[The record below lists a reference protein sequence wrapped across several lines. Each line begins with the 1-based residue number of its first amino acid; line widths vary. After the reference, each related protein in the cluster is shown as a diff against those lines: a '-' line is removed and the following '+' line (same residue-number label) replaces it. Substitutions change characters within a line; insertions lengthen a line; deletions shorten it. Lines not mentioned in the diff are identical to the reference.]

1 MTASPDPKAVVD
13 DEAPLM
19 SHLIEMRDRLLRVV
33 VAVLL
38 IFLGIFYFAN
48 DFYNIVATPL
58 LEIMPAGTSMIST
71 KPAGTFFTPMKL
83 ALVLSIFAAMPY
95 ILYQM
100 WGFIAPALYR
110 HERRLVLP
118 LLASSTLL
126 FYAGMAFAYFVVFPL
141 MFKFFIAV
149 APEGVAVMTDIS
161 EYLDFVLKIFFA
173 FGVAFEVPIATI
185 LLIWTGMVTPQSLA
199 AKRPYIIV
207 GAFVVGM
214 LLTPPD
220 VISQTLL
227 ALPMWILFELGLW
240 ASRYFLPP
248 QQEET
253 VATDETLDDEAM
265 EQELDRYEADEDAL
279 SAHDDEDTLS
289 AYDDGS
295 QEKP

>member
-1 MTASPDPKAVVD
+1 MTASPDPQNVAEE
-13 DEAPLM
+13 EAPLIA
-19 SHLIEMRDRLLRVV
+19 HLIEMRDRLLRVV

-38 IFLGIFYFAN
+38 IFLFIFYFAN
-48 DFYNIVATPL
+48 DFYNVVATPL
-58 LEIMPAGTSMIST
+58 LEIMPEGTSMIST

-141 MFKFFIAV
+141 MFKFFLAV

-248 QQEET
+248 QQEEEE
-253 VATDETLDDEAM
+253 AEGDLDSDEAM
-265 EQELDRYEADEDAL
+265 EQELDRYEAEEDAL
-279 SAHDDEDTLS
+279 YGYQHDET
-289 AYDDGS
+289 
-295 QEKP
+295 ETKPDP

>member
-1 MTASPDPKAVVD
+1 MSTRPDPQSPDT
-13 DEAPLM
+13 EAPLL

-33 VAVLL
+33 IAVLL

-48 DFYNIVATPL
+48 ELYNLIATPL
-58 LEIMPAGTSMIST
+58 LEYMPEGTSMIST

-100 WGFIAPALYR
+100 WGFIAPALYQ
-110 HERRLVLP
+110 HERRLILP
-118 LLASSTLL
+118 LLVSSSLL

-141 MFKFFIAV
+141 MFSFFIAV

-185 LLIWTGMVTPQSLA
+185 LLVWTGMTTPESLA
-199 AKRPYIIV
+199 EKRPYIIV
-207 GAFVVGM
+207 GAFIIGM

-240 ASRYFLPP
+240 SSRYFLH
-248 QQEET
+248 QQE
-253 VATDETLDDEAM
+253 DELDNDEAM
-265 EQELDRYEADEDAL
+265 DAELDRYEAEEQSL
-279 SAHDDEDTLS
+279 S
-289 AYDDGS
+289 
-295 QEKP
+295 EKNEEHGP

>member
-100 WGFIAPALYR
+100 WGFVAPALYR

-118 LLASSTLL
+118 LLVSSSLL
-126 FYAGMAFAYFVVFPL
+126 FYAGMAFAYYVVFPL

-149 APEGVAVMTDIS
+149 APDGVAVMTDIS

-227 ALPMWILFELGLW
+227 ALPMWFLFEVGLW

-248 QQEET
+248 QEAKAE
-253 VATDETLDDEAM
+253 ETLDSDEAM
-265 EQELDRYEADEDAL
+265 EQELDRYEADEAAL

-289 AYDDGS
+289 SYDDGS
-295 QEKP
+295 QEKS